1 MPSPAEFK
9 PLAVL
14 QKRRHI
20 STEFVCSPLG
30 RAQDQPESGLSAPGT
45 SPLVAGEKKNPLLL
59 PAKAQNDSSLLS
71 VHFHAS
77 GAVVLPAQNLPG
89 ARCPPS
95 DGANPSLA
103 AAAPQNTSAAGTFPF
118 LWETDTKQSSQSTFN
133 PCKHLREKSF
143 LQPAEQQASGGAL
156 THHPSPF
163 LQPLSQL
170 QKKLPS
176 GGRCQAS

>member
-103 AAAPQNTSAAGTFPF
+103 AAAPQNTSAAGTVPF
-118 LWETDTKQSSQSTFN
+118 LWETDTKQSSQSTSN
-133 PCKHLREKSF
+133 PCKHLKEKSF

-156 THHPSPF
+156 THHPSLF

-170 QKKLPS
+170 QETLPS